1 MSTKRITV
9 YYSLNQVGFWM
20 VFCLSSSF
28 AAVYLGALGY
38 SNTKLGSMLALGSVL
53 GFLLGTGL
61 SSFVDTSPRFNAA
74 DVLWPV
80 LTLQAAFF
88 LLLLFFPARGI
99 VTTLC
104 YPLLLAFTLAVNT
117 LNLKLCADFEH
128 YESPV
133 NYGIARSMGSAA

>member
-80 LTLQAAFF
+80 LTLQASFCCFSRRAAS
-88 LLLLFFPARGI
+88 LRR
-99 VTTLC
+99 
-104 YPLLLAFTLAVNT
+104 
-117 LNLKLCADFEH
+117 CA
-128 YESPV
+128 
-133 NYGIARSMGSAA
+133 IRCCWRSLSR

>member
-1 MSTKRITV
+1 MSTKRITA

-80 LTLQAAFF
+80 LALQAAFF
-88 LLLLFFPARGI
+88 LLLLFSQRAASLRR
-99 VTTLC
+99 
-104 YPLLLAFTLAVNT
+104 
-117 LNLKLCADFEH
+117 CA
-128 YESPV
+128 
-133 NYGIARSMGSAA
+133 IRCCWRSLSR